1 MYVTMFCF
9 SIDAAGIAAIT
20 GSIAHLLSD
29 GSFTFFFALLSHLK
43 YLIKFYQQV
52 ILIKSMACYI
62 SN

>member
-29 GSFTFFFALLSHLK
+29 GSFTFFHVLVFFCGVSQTWVCLK
-43 YLIKFYQQV
+43 L
-52 ILIKSMACYI
+52 MA
-62 SN
+62 NLVRFQ

>member
-29 GSFTFFFALLSHLK
+29 GSFTFSCIIVTFEISSKILSASFSQFAEVL
-43 YLIKFYQQV
+43 
-52 ILIKSMACYI
+52 
-62 SN
+62 